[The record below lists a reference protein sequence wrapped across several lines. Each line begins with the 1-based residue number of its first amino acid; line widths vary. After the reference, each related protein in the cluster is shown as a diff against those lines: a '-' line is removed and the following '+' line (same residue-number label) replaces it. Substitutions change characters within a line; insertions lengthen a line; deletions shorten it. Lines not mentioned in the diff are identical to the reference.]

1 MSFAIARFCAIFL
14 MGLEKI
20 YSSFFWSFFRKIT
33 DYSRMRGR
41 ITKINIVGDSPSDNK
56 TFGGI
61 EFCVGG
67 PSAESKISGQSA

>member
-1 MSFAIARFCAIFL
+1 MFTIVNLTEFEV
-14 MGLEKI
+14 EKI
-20 YSSFFWSFFRKIT
+20 YSSFFWSFFQKIP
-33 DYSRMRGR
+33 DYSKMRR
-41 ITKINIVGDSPSDNK
+41 PITKINIVGDCPSDDK

>member
-1 MSFAIARFCAIFL
+1 
-14 MGLEKI
+14 
-20 YSSFFWSFFRKIT
+20 
-33 DYSRMRGR
+33 MRR
-41 ITKINIVGDSPSDNK
+41 QITKINIVGDSPSDDK